1 MCGQAKLAIFFH
13 TLTFKSLFSTTK
25 RSVNNSRKTCGQSEW
40 RTLVKRKTTRVQ
52 HWVGFVRMLAL
63 VG

>member
-1 MCGQAKLAIFFH
+1 MCGQAKLAIFFR
-13 TLTFKSLFSTTK
+13 TLTFERLFSTTK

-40 RTLVKRKTTRVQ
+40 RTPVKRKKTRVH

-63 VG
+63 IG